1 MGDLRIAIVRQWWTP
16 ALLSLVLLAA
26 LAACDDGGAR
36 RSEAMATTTLVEDP
50 GEAEPV
56 SPEPAPIDP
65 VESFAI
71 DDVRAQAEVAPG
83 LFMVVGT
90 SPGPAD
96 GRPVLTLGGAVL
108 EGETWT
114 VALDAQFGPC
124 VSEGEAEL
132 ASRAE
137 DLVPG
142 SSALVVRCDEGEG
155 TSTVYVFGAAPG
167 TQPGV
172 LLQISCGNTG
182 YDLRGSRIAVTSTD
196 ERQQR
201 RADLEFALD
210 GPILDT
216 PGRLPAYCDRLD
228 D

>member
-1 MGDLRIAIVRQWWTP
+1 MGDLRIAIARQWWTP
-16 ALLSLVLLAA
+16 ALLLLS
-26 LAACDDGGAR
+26 LAACDDGGDLP
-36 RSEAMATTTLVEDP
+36 SDTMATTTTVVEDP

-56 SPEPAPIDP
+56 SAEPAPIDA
-65 VESFAI
+65 VETFAI
-71 DDVRAQAEVAPG
+71 EDVRAQAEVAPG

-124 VSEGEAEL
+124 VSEGEGEL

-155 TSTVYVFGAAPG
+155 TSTVYVFGAPPG

-172 LLQISCGNTG
+172 LLQISCGDTG
-182 YDLRGSRIAVTSTD
+182 YELRGSRIAVTSTD
-196 ERQQR
+196 ERGQR

-216 PGRLPAYCDRLD
+216 PGRLPAFCDRLD